1 MSSQVNTT
9 SGTSFSEI
17 KAAYVNSG
25 QTNGNSS
32 LNDDSTTSAI
42 SLSFF
47 KNATFT
53 NGSSVPSSG
62 AISINSVFRITTSS
76 KGGTTISGKTFS
88 EEEDSEGGD
97 DY

>member
-32 LNDDSTTSAI
+32 LNDDSETSAI
-42 SLSFF
+42 SLSYFQ
-47 KNATFT
+47 NTTFT
-53 NGSSVPSSG
+53 DGSDAPGSG
-62 AISINSVFRITTSS
+62 AFSINSVFRTSTTD
-76 KGGTTISGKTFS
+76 KNGNTTISGKTFA
-88 EEEDSEGGD
+88 EAEDSGED

>member
-32 LNDDSTTSAI
+32 LNDDSETSAI
-42 SLSFF
+42 SLSYFQ
-47 KNATFT
+47 NTTFT
-53 NGSSVPSSG
+53 DGNDAPGSG
-62 AISINSVFRITTSS
+62 AFSINSVFRTSTTD
-76 KGGTTISGKTFS
+76 KNGNTTISGKTFS
-88 EEEDSEGGD
+88 GGEDSGED

>member
-25 QTNGNSS
+25 HTNGNSS
-32 LNDDSTTSAI
+32 LNDDSTSSAI
-42 SLSFF
+42 SLSYFQ
-47 KNATFT
+47 NTTFT
-53 NGSSVPSSG
+53 DGNDAPGSG
-62 AISINSVFRITTSS
+62 AFSINSVFRTSTTD
-76 KGGTTISGKTFS
+76 KNGNTTISGKTFAGG
-88 EEEDSEGGD
+88 EDSGED